1 MNRNTELGTAPIGK
15 LIVKLSIPTVA
26 AQLVNL
32 LYNIVDRVY
41 VGRIPGTGSLALAGL
56 GVTFPIIL
64 IVSAVAMLFGMGGAP
79 RAAIALGEGDKETAE
94 KVMNNA
100 AVMLV
105 IASIILSGIFMLTKD
120 AILMRFGASE
130 STLPYASSYISIYL
144 MGTVFVQLALGLNTF
159 ITNQG
164 FTGTSMAT
172 VCIGAVLNIILDP
185 IFIFV
190 FNMGV
195 RGAAL
200 ATIISQ
206 AVSCIWIIHFLTGK
220 KTVLRLKISKM
231 KLDKKIIAS
240 IVSLG
245 ISPFVMQATECLIQL
260 TFNNGMQ
267 TYGNDMY
274 VALMSIMFSLTQLIW
289 MPMQGFQ
296 MGAQPIIS
304 YNYGA
309 KQYDRV
315 RETFR
320 KLFAACIVFSVLLIA
335 CIEIFPSFF
344 IGLFTPDAEIIEMG
358 KTPVR
363 IFLFGMAFMGAQGA
377 CQQTFL
383 ALGQAKISVFLA
395 MLRKVIL
402 LWPLAMILPHIAGLG
417 LWGLLI
423 AEPVSD
429 IIAASTTTTIFF
441 KRSKKLFGGIFK

>member
-206 AVSCIWIIHFLTGK
+206 AVSCVWIIHFLTGK
-220 KTVLRLKISKM
+220 RLY
-231 KLDKKIIAS
+231 
-240 IVSLG
+240 LG
-245 ISPFVMQATECLIQL
+245 
-260 TFNNGMQ
+260 
-267 TYGNDMY
+267 
-274 VALMSIMFSLTQLIW
+274 
-289 MPMQGFQ
+289 
-296 MGAQPIIS
+296 
-304 YNYGA
+304 
-309 KQYDRV
+309 
-315 RETFR
+315 
-320 KLFAACIVFSVLLIA
+320 
-335 CIEIFPSFF
+335 
-344 IGLFTPDAEIIEMG
+344 
-358 KTPVR
+358 
-363 IFLFGMAFMGAQGA
+363 
-377 CQQTFL
+377 
-383 ALGQAKISVFLA
+383 
-395 MLRKVIL
+395 
-402 LWPLAMILPHIAGLG
+402 
-417 LWGLLI
+417 
-423 AEPVSD
+423 
-429 IIAASTTTTIFF
+429 
-441 KRSKKLFGGIFK
+441 